1 MKLNHIDKNQRRSFG
16 GWGMYMDFIEV
27 VDDSGEVV
35 AMVCEELG
43 TIWTPQCLE
52 VLHDENNQAI
62 RCELLDYNEDY
73 LVVKASGDWGV
84 HAFPIA
90 DKDELA
96 EAVMMRCPA
105 FSMKVICQRANVSYG
120 GFRQWKRNNM
130 KMSAKTLASILCQ
143 MDWA

>member
-1 MKLNHIDKNQRRSFG
+1 MKLNYVDKDQHRSFG
-16 GWGMYMDFIEV
+16 GWGMYMDFIEILN
-27 VDDSGEVV
+27 DEDEVV
-35 AMVCEELG
+35 AMVSEELG
-43 TIWTPQCLE
+43 TIETPQGLE

-73 LVVKASGDWGV
+73 LVVKASGSV
-84 HAFPIA
+84 YAFPIA
-90 DKDELA
+90 DKDELS

-105 FSMKVICQRANVSYG
+105 FSMKVICQRANVSYD

-130 KMSAKTLASILCQ
+130 KMSAKALASILCQ

>member
-1 MKLNHIDKNQRRSFG
+1 MKLNYIDKDQHRSFG
-16 GWGMYMDFIEV
+16 GWGSYMDFIEILN
-27 VDDSGEVV
+27 DEDEVV
-35 AMVCEELG
+35 AMVSEELG
-43 TIWTPQCLE
+43 TIETPQGLE
-52 VLHDENNQAI
+52 VLHDENNQVI

-73 LVVKASGDWGV
+73 LVVKASGSV
-84 HAFPIA
+84 YAFPIA

-105 FSMKVICQRANVSYG
+105 FSMKVICQRANVSYD

>member
-1 MKLNHIDKNQRRSFG
+1 MKTRFVSKDEHRHFG
-16 GWGMYMDFIEV
+16 GWGMYMDFIEILN
-27 VDDSGEVV
+27 DEDEVV
-35 AMVCEELG
+35 AMVSEELG
-43 TIWTPQCLE
+43 TIETPQGLE
-52 VLHDENNQAI
+52 VLHDENNHAI

-73 LVVKASGDWGV
+73 LVVKASGSV
-84 HAFPIA
+84 YAFPIA

-105 FSMKVICQRANVSYG
+105 FSMKVICQRANVSYD

>member
-1 MKLNHIDKNQRRSFG
+1 MKTRYVDKSEHRSFG
-16 GWGMYMDFIEV
+16 GWGSYMDFIEILN
-27 VDDSGEVV
+27 DEDEVV
-35 AMVCEELG
+35 AMVSEELG

-52 VLHDENNQAI
+52 TLHDENNQAI

-73 LVVKASGDWGV
+73 LVVKAFGSV
-84 HAFPIA
+84 YAFPIA

-105 FSMKVICQRANVSYG
+105 FSMKVICQRANVSYD